1 MIIFYFI
8 LIIILIVG
16 IELIFQT
23 TNVLIEEYT
32 NQPNTIILIGDSILE
47 NKHYSEKSIV
57 DYIEEENTKENTI
70 ICLAEDNS
78 TIQNVIEL
86 QIPELNSKEYNN
98 QHTYIFV
105 SAGGNDILQKIVYR
119 DNSSVVDPDTLTNIM
134 DDYENLIKTQMT
146 KMNKSNIILLNL
158 YYPPS
163 SFYRNYDSYIKKW
176 NINVKDCAKKYNC
189 RVLDLSEFMTM
200 PQDFSHSIEPSD
212 IGGKKMVDNMMRLM
226 N

>member
-8 LIIILIVG
+8 LIIILIVS

-23 TNVLIEEYT
+23 TSVLIEEYT

-57 DYIEEENTKENTI
+57 DYIEEENTRENTV

-86 QIPELNSKEYNN
+86 QIPELNSTEYNN
-98 QHTYIFV
+98 KHTYIFV

-119 DNSSVVDPDTLTNIM
+119 DNSIVVEPDILTDIM
-134 DDYENLIKTQMT
+134 NDYDNLIKNQTT
-146 KMNKSNIILLNL
+146 KMNKSNTILLTL